1 MLIRH
6 VDNTHPNIPM
16 VETMAPQMAP
26 QDLTIPTHPILLRTQ
41 PPADPCSNTP
51 RAITVEDIAVAVS
64 EEAVSPTGAAIE
76 LASRMHTGVLGTK
89 DPHEGIT
96 RILTMG
102 GLTIQVHRVITAM
115 ATQMPWILKA
125 LPSGRLRT
133 YR

>member
-16 VETMAPQMAP
+16 VETMVPQMDR
-26 QDLTIPTHPILLRTQ
+26 QGLTIPTHPILLRTQ
-41 PPADPCSNTP
+41 PPADPCSNTL

-64 EEAVSPTGAAIE
+64 EAASPTGAAIE

-89 DPHEGIT
+89 APPEGIT

-102 GLTIQVHRVITAM
+102 GSTIQVHKVTAAM
-115 ATQMPWILKA
+115 ATRTPWTLKP
-125 LPSGRLRT
+125 LPSGRLKT
-133 YR
+133 HG